1 MRKIFLFVMS
11 ISLLVMSCNDDDNSG
26 PNTRQLTLNIS
37 GLTNLGP
44 AAQYE
49 GWVIV
54 NGAPVSTGTFT
65 VNDGGQLS
73 STSFDVQASDLDN
86 ATNFVL
92 TIEPIPDNDEAPS
105 AVHILGGDFSANSAD
120 LTISHA
126 TALGT
131 GFTGVSGGYILA
143 TPTTTD
149 DTDELS
155 GVWFLDNSSGSP
167 APGLVNL
174 PDLTELTGWNYEGW
188 AVIDGTP
195 VSTGTF
201 NKAAGMDDNATT
213 SSFKGTDGDGPGY
226 PGEDFINNAP
236 AGLTFPT
243 NLQGGAIVVSIE
255 PVPDNDPAPFV
266 LKPLS
271 GDVPT
276 DAQAL
281 TFYQLNNIAASTY
294 PTGTATR

>member
-1 MRKIFLFVMS
+1 MKKTFLFLLS
-11 ISLLVMSCNDDDNSG
+11 ILALATGCSDDDDSG
-26 PNTRQLTLNIS
+26 PATRQLTLNIS
-37 GLTNLGP
+37 GLTDLGST
-44 AAQYE
+44 AQYE
-49 GWVIV
+49 GWIIV
-54 NGAPVSTGTFT
+54 NGAAITTGTFK
-65 VNDGGQLS
+65 VDGNGQLS
-73 STSFDVQASDLDN
+73 TTSFDVAAADLDN
-86 ATNFVL
+86 AANFVL
-92 TIEPIPDNDEAPS
+92 TIEPIPDPDAGPS
-105 AVHILGGDFSANSAD
+105 AVHILGGDFSANSAN

-131 GFTGVSGGYILA
+131 GFTGAGGGYILA

-167 APGLVNL
+167 VAGFTNL
-174 PDLTELTGWNYEGW
+174 PDLTSLTGWTYEGW

-201 NKAAGMDDNATT
+201 NTAAGMDDNATT

-243 NLQGGAIVVSIE
+243 NLQGAAIVVSIE
-255 PVPDNDPAPFV
+255 PVPDNDPSPFL

-271 GDVPT
+271 GDVP
-276 DAQAL
+276 ANAAAM

-294 PTGTATR
+294 PSGTATR